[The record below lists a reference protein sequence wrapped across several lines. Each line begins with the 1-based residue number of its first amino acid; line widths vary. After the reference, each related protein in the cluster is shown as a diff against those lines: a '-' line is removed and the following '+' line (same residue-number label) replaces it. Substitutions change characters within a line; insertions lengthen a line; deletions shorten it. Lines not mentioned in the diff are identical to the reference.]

1 MRRADLSHIRGII
14 WDLDG
19 TLYRYEE
26 IFIEACNLAAA
37 RTAIDLG
44 LKMDLAEAV
53 RLAGRSYNEHGSSF
67 KFFADHGIRYED
79 FHIPYHNAV
88 DTTVLAKN
96 QEMKTALETLSIPM
110 VILTNA
116 SRDWARRTLDHLEY
130 GHIFGDGK
138 LLALE
143 DADYQAK
150 SNGRKGFE
158 KALAALDVRAA
169 ETLMVE
175 DLPKNLVHAKAM
187 GMTTAL
193 VHHGRLPGSG
203 LDHVDTFFQDT
214 LELLHVLHSPLKK

>member
-1 MRRADLSHIRGII
+1 MTRPDLSHIRGII

-19 TLYRYEE
+19 TLYRYDK

-44 LKMDLAEAV
+44 LQMDLETAHA
-53 RLAGRSYNEHGSSF
+53 LAARSYLEHGSSF

-79 FHIPYHNAV
+79 FHTPYHNTV
-88 DTTVLAKN
+88 DTTILAKN
-96 QEMKTALETLSIPM
+96 AEMKTALGALALPM

-130 GHIFGDGK
+130 GHLFGDGK

-143 DADYQAK
+143 DVGFQSKAQ
-150 SNGRKGFE
+150 GTKGFE
-158 KALAALDVRAA
+158 KGLAVLGVRAG

-175 DLPKNLVHAKAM
+175 DLPKNLIHAKQM

-193 VHHGRLPGSG
+193 VHHGKLPDHG
-203 LDHVDTFFQDT
+203 LEHVDAFFADT
-214 LELLHVLHSPLKK
+214 LELVRVLGTNLK

>member
-1 MRRADLSHIRGII
+1 MSLPDLSHIRGII

-19 TLYRYEE
+19 TLYRYDK

-44 LKMDLAEAV
+44 LQMDLDTALA
-53 RLAGRSYNEHGSSF
+53 LAGRSYLEHGSSF

-79 FHIPYHNAV
+79 FHIPYHNTV
-88 DTTVLAKN
+88 DTTILAKN
-96 QEMKTALETLSIPM
+96 MEMKRALESLAIPM

-130 GHIFGDGK
+130 GHLFGDGK

-143 DADYQAK
+143 DADFQSKAQ
-150 SNGRKGFE
+150 GTKGFE
-158 KALAALDVRAA
+158 KGLVTLGVHAS

-175 DLPKNLVHAKAM
+175 DLPKNLLHAKGM

-193 VHHGRLPGSG
+193 VHHGKLPDHG
-203 LDHVDTFFQDT
+203 LDHVDVFFEDT
-214 LELLHVLHSPLKK
+214 LELVRTLGSNLK

>member
-1 MRRADLSHIRGII
+1 MRQADLSHIRGVI

-26 IFIEACNLAAA
+26 IFIEACNIAAA

-44 LKMDLAEAV
+44 LQMELDEAV

-67 KFFADHGIRYED
+67 KFFAEHGIRYED
-79 FHIPYHNAV
+79 FHLPYHDAV
-88 DTTVLAKN
+88 DTTILAKN
-96 QEMKTALETLSIPM
+96 QQMKTALETLPVPM

-143 DADYQAK
+143 DVDYQAK
-150 SNGRKGFE
+150 SSSRKGFE
-158 KALAALDVRAA
+158 KALSSIGVRPE

-175 DLPKNLVHAKAM
+175 DLPKNLIHAKAM

-193 VHHGRLPGSG
+193 VHHGQLPATGI
-203 LDHVDTFFQDT
+203 DHVDTFFQDT
-214 LELLHVLHSPLKK
+214 LELVRILHTHLK

>member
-1 MRRADLSHIRGII
+1 MRQADLSHIRGII

-19 TLYRYEE
+19 TLYRYEAV
-26 IFIEACNLAAA
+26 FIEACNIAAA

-44 LKMDLAEAV
+44 LQMKLDEAV
-53 RLAGRSYNEHGSSF
+53 RLAERSYDEHGSSF

-79 FHIPYHNAV
+79 FHLPYHEAV
-88 DTTVLAKN
+88 DTTILVKN
-96 QEMKTALETLSIPM
+96 QQMKTALEQLPIPM

-116 SRDWARRTLDHLEY
+116 SRQWARRTLDHLEY

-143 DADYQAK
+143 DVDYQAK
-150 SNGRKGFE
+150 SSGRKGFE
-158 KALAALDVRAA
+158 KELSTIGVRAE

-175 DLPKNLVHAKAM
+175 DLAKNLIHAKAM

-193 VHHGRLPGSG
+193 VHHGQLPDSG
-203 LDHVDTFFQDT
+203 INHVDTFFQDT
-214 LELLHVLHSPLKK
+214 LELVRVLHSHLK

>member
-1 MRRADLSHIRGII
+1 MRKSDLSHIRGVV

-19 TLYRYEE
+19 TLYRYDA
-26 IFIEACNLAAA
+26 IFIEACNIAAA

-44 LKMDLAEAV
+44 LQMELDEAV
-53 RLAGRSYNEHGSSF
+53 RLAGRSYDEHGSSF

-79 FHIPYHNAV
+79 FHLPYHQSV
-88 DTTVLAKN
+88 DTTILAKN
-96 QEMKTALETLSIPM
+96 RAMKTALEELPIPM

-143 DADYQAK
+143 DVDYQAK
-150 SNGRKGFE
+150 SNSRKGFE
-158 KALAALDVRAA
+158 KALSSIGVRAE

-175 DLPKNLVHAKAM
+175 DLPTNLVHAKAM

-193 VHHGRLPGSG
+193 VHHGQLPESG

-214 LELLHVLHSPLKK
+214 LELVRTLHTHIK